1 MRSAEPRLG
10 YVDARARDAASCLA
24 AAQLAA
30 ERLSAGGG
38 GLRREH
44 VPRGTHLVN
53 AIDQLQ
59 VRCLLNQRAAAD
71 IVRLPSEQKE
81 AAEAL
86 VPREP
91 KARAAAAAEQQ
102 QLEANSL
109 ESRRSSTLFCTPLA
123 CA

>member
-71 IVRLPSEQKE
+71 VVRLASEQTE
-81 AAEAL
+81 A
-86 VPREP
+86 
-91 KARAAAAAEQQ
+91 K
-102 QLEANSL
+102 
-109 ESRRSSTLFCTPLA
+109 
-123 CA
+123 